1 MDHSVDLSIPD
12 VKEVFK
18 KEWAEAIQKLIY
30 NVTAQQIT
38 KKNKI
43 CQHRMWLA
51 SLKTGDWLN
60 CKSSSQGHCIHYL
73 FGFNKVGGQ
82 KFAFRVQSLT
92 LILDTCIHVR
102 AINQTTCQR
111 QICTHRFLSF
121 LFCGELSKPLWQLYR
136 KLALTLLT
144 LPPVTCEQPVQ
155 QKKSLSVLLSYVAY
169 ASHPSTSLAKCRQSI
184 LQLCCPTGI
193 LPCEIRLAFYG
204 ESQLR

>member
-1 MDHSVDLSIPD
+1 MSTSHVVSVSEDG
-12 VKEVFK
+12 
-18 KEWAEAIQKLIY
+18 
-30 NVTAQQIT
+30 
-38 KKNKI
+38 
-43 CQHRMWLA
+43 WLA
-51 SLKTGDWLN
+51 ELQVQFTRSLHTLFVWLQQ
-60 CKSSSQGHCIHYL
+60 SWWTE
-73 FGFNKVGGQ
+73 
-82 KFAFRVQSLT
+82 FAFRVQSLT

-121 LFCGELSKPLWQLYR
+121 LFCGKLSKPLWQLYR
-136 KLALTLLT
+136 KLELTLLT